1 MYNLDKRMM
10 GYIFILTFILTY
22 WLPEKFD
29 YKNIINNAIVFI
41 SILGAFYTT
50 TMSILMTSE
59 YVTKK
64 LVKINDSNNK
74 GKNLLET
81 LIAYYKVLIILSG
94 ATILFLII
102 ISGLEKDNLILRI
115 ALPLVSINAY
125 GSKKLLDIFVKS
137 FD

>member
-10 GYIFILTFILTY
+10 GFIFILTLLLTY

-64 LVKINDSNNK
+64 LVKIADSNNK
-74 GKNLLET
+74 GKNLLDT
-81 LIAYYKVLIILSG
+81 LISYYKVLIILSG

-102 ISGLEKDNLILRI
+102 ISGLEKDNVILRV

-137 FD
+137 FG

>member
-10 GYIFILTFILTY
+10 GYIFILTLVLTY

-64 LVKINDSNNK
+64 LVKITDSNNK

>member
-10 GYIFILTFILTY
+10 VFIFILVLLLTY
-22 WLPEKFD
+22 WLPKDFD

-64 LVKINDSNNK
+64 LVKITDSNNK